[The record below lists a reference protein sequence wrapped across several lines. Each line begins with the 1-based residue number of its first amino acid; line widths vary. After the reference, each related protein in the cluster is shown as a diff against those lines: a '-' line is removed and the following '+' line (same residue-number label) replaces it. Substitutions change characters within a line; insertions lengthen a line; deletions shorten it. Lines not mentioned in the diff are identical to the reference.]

1 MTSSTNISALFIR
14 RPVATAL
21 LTAALALAGIV
32 AYQLL
37 PAAPLPQVDYPTIQV
52 SAALPG
58 ASPETMASSVAT
70 PLERQFGRIAG
81 IAEMSSTSVLGA
93 TSLTLQF
100 DLNRNIDAA
109 ARDIQAAINA
119 ARGQLPTNLPAT
131 PSWRKINPTEQP
143 IIILSL
149 ATKAVPAGKVYDVAS
164 SIVMQRL
171 SQLRGVGQ
179 VGVGGSALPGVRVD
193 VNPTLLNHYGLSLED
208 VRAMLGASNANRP
221 KGDFSGETQTSSI
234 RTDDQLLQASEYMPL
249 VVAYRNGAPVVL
261 SDVATVSD
269 SVEDLR
275 NSGYADLDPSIL
287 MFIFRQ
293 PGANIIETV
302 DRIEAELPRLQA
314 QIPAAIHINILQDR
328 TGPIRA
334 SIAATQQTMEIAML
348 LVILVVFAFL
358 RSWRTTLVPAITVPV
373 SLVAT
378 FGALYLFGYT
388 IDNLSLMALT
398 IATGF
403 LVDDAIVMI
412 ENITRHIEMGESP
425 MTAAL
430 RGAKEIGPTVI
441 SISLSLNA
449 VFIPILLMGGIVG
462 RIFREFAVTLSM
474 AIVFSLAI
482 TLATTPM
489 MCSRLLRSQR
499 GVRHSYFYNLIENF
513 LSGMRGFYERSLT
526 WVLRRQPLMLVVI
539 IITMAVTVYLY
550 IVIPKGFFPQ
560 QDTGRLNFTILAD
573 QSTSFSALD
582 TRVRRVVRILMGDPA
597 VAGLMAFMGS
607 GGGGGGNVLN
617 TSRGFLSLK
626 PFDERKATPDQ
637 VIARLRPK
645 LVAVPGT
652 TVVLQ
657 AQQDLRVG
665 GRNGAAQYQFT
676 LIGDDFNELNRW
688 GPRVLQKLKSL
699 PQLADVSSDQQD
711 RGLAASLVVDRATA
725 ARLGISTQNID
736 DTLYDAFGQRQVS
749 TMYTQLNQYHV
760 VMEVE
765 PRFWNNPDGLK
776 YIYVASNTGQQVPL
790 SAFTRYTASS
800 TPLQVN
806 HSGQF
811 PSVTISFNL
820 PLGVSL
826 GDAVPA
832 VDEAMRE
839 INLPGSIRATF
850 QGTAQAFQES
860 LKNEPLLILAALI
873 AVYIVL
879 GVLYESLIHP
889 LTILST
895 LPSAGVGALLALIVT
910 GNELNVVSLIGIILL
925 IGVVKKN
932 AIMMIDFAI
941 AAARQGKTSEEA
953 IFEACLLRFR
963 PIMMTTMAALFG
975 NMPLAVSLGTGS
987 ELRRPLGIAIVGGLI
1002 FSQALTLYTTPVV
1015 YLYMDRMR
1023 LRWESF
1029 RARTRK
1035 PKHVPQLTSA

>member
-1 MTSSTNISALFIR
+1 MTSSTNFSAGFIR

-21 LTAALALAGIV
+21 VTIALGLAGAV
-32 AYQLL
+32 AYRFL

-52 SAALPG
+52 GAQLPG

-81 IAEMSSTSVLGA
+81 IAEMSSTSVLGSTA
-93 TSLTLQF
+93 LTLQF

-109 ARDIQAAINA
+109 ARDVQAAINA
-119 ARGQLPTNLPAT
+119 ARGQLPANLPAT
-131 PSWRKINPTEQP
+131 PSWKKNNPSEQP
-143 IIILSL
+143 VIIFSL
-149 ATKAVPAGKVYDVAS
+149 DTSTALAGRVYDVAS
-164 SIVMQRL
+164 SIIMQKL
-171 SQLRGVGQ
+171 SQIPGVGQ
-179 VGVGGSALPGVRVD
+179 VGIGGSALPGVRVD

-208 VRAMLGASNANRP
+208 VRSALGTANANRP
-221 KGDFSGETQTSSI
+221 KGDFTGAIQSWSI
-234 RTDDQLLQASEYMPL
+234 RTDDQLLEAEQYRPL
-249 VVAYRNGAPVVL
+249 VIAYHAGAPVRL
-261 SDVATVSD
+261 DDVATVSD
-269 SVEDLR
+269 SVEDVR
-275 NSGYADLDPSIL
+275 NSGYANLTPSIL
-287 MFIFRQ
+287 MWLYRQ
-293 PGANIIETV
+293 PAANIIDTV
-302 DRIEAELPRLQA
+302 DHIKAELPQLRA
-314 QIPAAIHINILQDR
+314 DIPASIHLNVLQDR

-334 SIAATQQTMEIAML
+334 SIDATQRTMEIAL
-348 LVILVVFAFL
+348 VLVILVVFAFL
-358 RSWRTTLVPAITVPV
+358 RNWRATVIPAISVPV

-388 IDNLSLMALT
+388 VDNLSLMALT

-412 ENITRHIEMGESP
+412 ENITRHIEMGLSP
-425 MTAAL
+425 MRAAL

-441 SISLSLNA
+441 SISVSLNA

-462 RIFREFAVTLSM
+462 RLFREFAITLSM
-474 AIVFSLAI
+474 AIIFSLAI

-489 MCSRLLRSQR
+489 MCSRLLRSQAEL
-499 GVRHSYFYNLIENF
+499 RHGHLYNLIEGF
-513 LSGMRGFYERSLT
+513 LTGMRSFYEWSLG
-526 WVLRRQPLMLVVI
+526 WVLRRKPLMLTVMIV
-539 IITMAVTVYLY
+539 TMAVSVYLY
-550 IVIPKGFFPQ
+550 TVVPKGFFPQ
-560 QDTGRLNFTILAD
+560 QDTGRLNFTVLCD
-573 QSTSFSALD
+573 QNTSFGALD
-582 TRVRRVVRILMGDPA
+582 DRVRQVVSILVEDPA
-597 VAGLMAFMGS
+597 VAGLMAQM
-607 GGGGGGNVLN
+607 GGGGTNANVLN
-617 TSRGFLSLK
+617 TGRGFLALK
-626 PFDERKATPDQ
+626 PYEERKATPDQ

-645 LVAVPGT
+645 LAGVPGT

-665 GRNGAAQYQFT
+665 GRNGAAQYQYT
-676 LIGDDFNELNRW
+676 LIGDDFDELNTW
-688 GPRVLQKLKSL
+688 APRVLQKLRSL
-699 PQLADVSSDQQD
+699 RQLADVSSDQQD
-711 RGLAASLVVDRATA
+711 RGLEASLVVDRATA
-725 ARLGISTQNID
+725 ARFGISAQTID
-736 DTLYDAFGQRQVS
+736 NTLYDAFGQRQVS
-749 TMYTQLNQYHV
+749 TMYTPLNQYHV

-765 PRFWNNPDGLK
+765 QGFLNNPDGLK
-776 YIYVASNTGQQVPL
+776 FIYVPSSTGQQIPL
-790 SAFTRYTASS
+790 SAFTHYAASN

-820 PLGVSL
+820 PLGVAL
-826 GDAVPA
+826 GDAEPA

-839 INLPGSIRATF
+839 INLPASIRGGF

-860 LKNEPLLILAALI
+860 LKNEPMLILAALI

-895 LPSAGVGALLALIVT
+895 LPSAGVGALLALIAT
-910 GNELNVVSLIGIILL
+910 RNELNVVSLIGIILL

-941 AAARQGKTSEEA
+941 AAGREGKPPEQA

-975 NMPLAVSLGTGS
+975 NLPLALSLGTGS

-1023 LRWESF
+1023 LRWEAF
-1029 RARTRK
+1029 KARTRRA
-1035 PKHVPQLTSA
+1035 VPEPTSA

>member
-1 MTSSTNISALFIR
+1 MTTGTNISAPFIK

-21 LTAALALAGIV
+21 LTAALGLSGVV
-32 AYQLL
+32 AYRFL

-52 SAALPG
+52 GAGLPG

-81 IAEMSSTSVLGA
+81 ITEMSSTSVLGSTA
-93 TSLTLQF
+93 LTLQF

-131 PSWRKINPTEQP
+131 PAWKKNNPTEQP

-149 ATKAVPAGKVYDVAS
+149 DTASVRAGTVYDVAS
-164 SIVMQRL
+164 SIMMQKL

-193 VNPTLLNHYGLSLED
+193 VNPTLLNHFGLGLED
-208 VRAMLGASNANRP
+208 VRAMLAAANANQP
-221 KGDFSGETQTSSI
+221 KGDFTGASQSVSI
-234 RTDDQLLQASEYMPL
+234 RTDDQLLEADKYGPL
-249 VVAYRNGAPVVL
+249 VIAYRNGAPVRL
-261 SDVATVSD
+261 DDVATVSD

-275 NSGYADLDPSIL
+275 NSGYADLSPSIL
-287 MFIFRQ
+287 LWVYRQ
-293 PGANIIETV
+293 PAANIIETV
-302 DRIEAELPRLQA
+302 NRIEAELPRLQA
-314 QIPAAIHINILQDR
+314 EIPAAIHIKILQDR

-334 SIAATQQTMEIAML
+334 SIDATQKTMEIALL

-388 IDNLSLMALT
+388 VDNLSLMALT

-412 ENITRHIEMGESP
+412 ENITRHIEMGLSP
-425 MTAAL
+425 MRAAL
-430 RGAKEIGPTVI
+430 RGAKEIGPTII

-462 RIFREFAVTLSM
+462 RLFREFAITISV
-474 AIVFSLAI
+474 AIMFSLMI

-489 MCSRLLRSQR
+489 MCSRLLRSQHEL
-499 GVRHSYFYNLIENF
+499 RHGYLYNLIEGF
-513 LSGMRGFYERSLT
+513 LNGMRTFYERSLG
-526 WVLRRQPLMLVVI
+526 WVLRRQPLMLVVMI
-539 IITMAVTVYLY
+539 VTMAFSVYLY

-560 QDTGRLNFTILAD
+560 QDTGRLNFTVLAD
-573 QSTSFSALD
+573 QNTSFSALD
-582 TRVRRVVRILMGDPA
+582 TRVRQVVAILMADPA
-597 VAGLMAFMGS
+597 VAGLMAQMGNGS
-607 GGGGGGNVLN
+607 GGTNANVLN
-617 TSRGFLSLK
+617 TGRGFLALK
-626 PFDERKATPDQ
+626 PFEERQATPDQ

-645 LVAVPGT
+645 LAGVAGT

-665 GRNGAAQYQFT
+665 GRNGAAQYQYT
-676 LIGDDFNELNRW
+676 LIGDDFTELNKW
-688 GPRVLQKLKSL
+688 GPRVTQKLKSL
-699 PQLADVSSDQQD
+699 RQLADVSSDQQD

-725 ARLGISTQNID
+725 SRLGISTQAID

-760 VMEVE
+760 VMEVAE
-765 PRFWNNPDGLK
+765 RFWNNPDGLK
-776 YIYVASNTGQQVPL
+776 YIYVPSSTGQQIPL
-790 SAFTRYTASS
+790 SAFTHYTASS

-811 PSVTISFNL
+811 PSVTVSFNL
-820 PLGVSL
+820 PIGISL

-832 VDEAMRE
+832 VDDAMRE
-839 INLPGSIRATF
+839 INLPASIRGTF

-860 LKNEPLLILAALI
+860 LKNEPLLILFALI

-895 LPSAGVGALLALIVT
+895 LPSAGVGALLALIAT
-910 GNELNVVSLIGIILL
+910 RNELNVVSLIGIILL

-941 AAARQGKTSEEA
+941 AAAREGKTSEQA

-975 NMPLAVSLGTGS
+975 NLPLAISLGTGS
-987 ELRRPLGIAIVGGLI
+987 ELRRPLGIAIVGGLV

-1015 YLYMDRMR
+1015 YLYMDRLR
-1023 LRWESF
+1023 LRWEAF
-1029 RARTRK
+1029 RVRSRK
-1035 PKHVPQLTSA
+1035 PVPQLTSA

>member
-1 MTSSTNISALFIR
+1 MTRSTNISAPFIK
-14 RPVATAL
+14 RPVATSL
-21 LTAALALAGIV
+21 LTAALALSGIV
-32 AYQLL
+32 AYRFL
-37 PAAPLPQVDYPTIQV
+37 PAAPLPQVDYPTLQV
-52 SAALPG
+52 GAALPG

-81 IAEMSSTSVLGA
+81 ITEMSSTSVLGS

-109 ARDIQAAINA
+109 ARDVQAAINA

-131 PSWRKINPTEQP
+131 PSWKKNNPTEQP
-143 IIILSL
+143 VIILTLDTSSVR
-149 ATKAVPAGKVYDVAS
+149 KGQVYDVAS
-164 SIVMQRL
+164 SIIMQKL
-171 SQLRGVGQ
+171 SQIRGVGQ
-179 VGVGGSALPGVRVD
+179 VGIGGSALPGVRVD
-193 VNPTLLNHYGLSLED
+193 VNPTLLNHFGLGLED
-208 VRAMLGASNANRP
+208 VRSMLAAANANRP
-221 KGDFSGETQTSSI
+221 KGDFAGDTQSWSI
-234 RTDDQLLQASEYMPL
+234 RTDDQLLQADQYGPL
-249 VVAYRNGAPVVL
+249 VVAYRNGAPVRL
-261 SDVATVSD
+261 SDVATVID
-269 SVEDLR
+269 SVEDIR
-275 NSGYADLDPSIL
+275 TSGYANLTPSIL
-287 MFIFRQ
+287 MWVYRQ

-314 QIPAAIHINILQDR
+314 EIPAAVHIKILQDR

-334 SIAATQQTMEIAML
+334 SIENTQKTMEIALL
-348 LVILVVFAFL
+348 LVILVVFVFL

-373 SLVAT
+373 SLIAT
-378 FGALYLFGYT
+378 FGTLYLFGYT
-388 IDNLSLMALT
+388 VDNLSLMALT

-412 ENITRHIEMGESP
+412 ENITRHIEMGLSP
-425 MTAAL
+425 MRAAL
-430 RGAKEIGPTVI
+430 RGAKEIGPTII

-449 VFIPILLMGGIVG
+449 VFIPILMMGGIVG
-462 RIFREFAVTLSM
+462 RLFREFAVTLSM
-474 AIVFSLAI
+474 AIVFSLLI
-482 TLATTPM
+482 TLAATPM
-489 MCSRLLRSQR
+489 MCSRLLRSQQ
-499 GVRHSYFYNLIENF
+499 GLRHSYLYNLIEDF
-513 LSGMRGFYERSLT
+513 LARMRAFYEWSLA
-526 WVLRRQPLMLVVI
+526 WVLRRQPLMMVLMI
-539 IITMAVTVYLY
+539 ATMGVSVYLY
-550 IVIPKGFFPQ
+550 IVVPKGFFPQ
-560 QDTGRLNFTILAD
+560 QDTGRLNFTVLCD
-573 QSTSFSALD
+573 QNTSFTALD
-582 TRVRRVVRILMGDPA
+582 ERTREVVAIVLQDPA
-597 VAGLMAFMGS
+597 VAGLMAQMG
-607 GGGGGGNVLN
+607 GAGNANVLN
-617 TSRGFLSLK
+617 TGRGFLSLK
-626 PFDERKATPDQ
+626 PYEERQATPDQ

-645 LVAVPGT
+645 LAVVPGT

-657 AQQDLRVG
+657 SQQDLRVG
-665 GRNGAAQYQFT
+665 GRGGAAQYQYT
-676 LIGDDFNELNRW
+676 LIGDDFSELNLW
-688 GPRVLQKLKSL
+688 GPKVLQKLRSL

-725 ARLGISTQNID
+725 SRLGISTQAID

-760 VMEVE
+760 VMEVDE
-765 PRFWNNPDGLK
+765 RFWNNPDGLK
-776 YIYVASNTGQQVPL
+776 YIYVPSSTGQQVPL
-790 SAFTRYTASS
+790 SAFTHFAAAS

-820 PLGVSL
+820 PLGISL

-839 INLPGSIRATF
+839 INLPASIRGSF

-860 LKNEPLLILAALI
+860 LKNEPILILAALI

-895 LPSAGVGALLALIVT
+895 LPSAGVGALLALLAT
-910 GNELNVVSLIGIILL
+910 RNELNVVSLIGIILL

-941 AAARQGKTSEEA
+941 AAARKGSTSEEA

-975 NMPLAVSLGTGS
+975 NLPLALSLGTGS
-987 ELRRPLGIAIVGGLI
+987 ELRRPLGIAIVGGLV
-1002 FSQALTLYTTPVV
+1002 FSQMLTLYTTPVM
-1015 YLYMDRMR
+1015 YLYMDRLR
-1023 LRWESF
+1023 LRWEAF
-1029 RARTRK
+1029 RARNRK
-1035 PKHVPQLTSA
+1035 PLPPALALR

>member
-1 MTSSTNISALFIR
+1 MTGSNNISAPFIK

-21 LTAALALAGIV
+21 LTGALGLAGIV
-32 AYQLL
+32 AYRFL
-37 PAAPLPQVDYPTIQV
+37 PAAPLPQVDYPTLQV
-52 SAALPG
+52 GAALPG

-81 IAEMSSTSVLGA
+81 ITEMSSTSVLGS

-109 ARDIQAAINA
+109 ARDVQAAINA
-119 ARGQLPTNLPAT
+119 ARGQLPSNLPAT
-131 PSWRKINPTEQP
+131 PSWKKNNPTEQP
-143 IIILSL
+143 VIILSL
-149 ATKAVPAGKVYDVAS
+149 DTTSVRAGQVYDVAS
-164 SIVMQRL
+164 SIIMQKL
-171 SQLRGVGQ
+171 SQVRGVGQ
-179 VGVGGSALPGVRVD
+179 VGLGGSALPGVRVD
-193 VNPTLLNHYGLSLED
+193 VNPTLLNHFGLGLED
-208 VRAMLGASNANRP
+208 VRTMLAAANANRP
-221 KGDFSGETQTSSI
+221 KGDFTGAGQSWSI
-234 RTDDQLLQASEYMPL
+234 RTDDQLLDSQEYGPL
-249 VVAYRNGAPVVL
+249 VITYRNGAPVRL
-261 SDVATVSD
+261 SDVATITD
-269 SVEDLR
+269 SVEDIR
-275 NSGYADLDPSIL
+275 NSGYANLTPSIL
-287 MFIFRQ
+287 MWVYRQ

-314 QIPAAIHINILQDR
+314 EIPAAVQIKILQDR

-334 SIAATQQTMEIAML
+334 SIDNTQKTMGIAL
-348 LVILVVFAFL
+348 TLVILVVFAFL
-358 RSWRTTLVPAITVPV
+358 RSWRTTLVPAITVPI

-388 IDNLSLMALT
+388 VDNLSLMALT

-412 ENITRHIEMGESP
+412 ENITRHIEMGLSP
-425 MTAAL
+425 MRAAL
-430 RGAKEIGPTVI
+430 RGAKEIGPTII

-462 RIFREFAVTLSM
+462 RLFREFAVTLSM
-474 AIVFSLAI
+474 AIVFSLLI
-482 TLATTPM
+482 TLAATPM
-489 MCSRLLRSQR
+489 MCSRLLRPQH
-499 GVRHSYFYNLIENF
+499 GMRHGHFYNLIEGF
-513 LSGMRGFYERSLT
+513 LARMRAFYEWSLT
-526 WVLRRQPLMLVVI
+526 WVLRRQPLMLVVMLV
-539 IITMAVTVYLY
+539 TMGVSVYLY
-550 IVIPKGFFPQ
+550 VVVPKGFFPQ
-560 QDTGRLNFTILAD
+560 QDTGRLNFTVLCD
-573 QSTSFSALD
+573 QNTSFTALD
-582 TRVRRVVRILMGDPA
+582 ARVRQVVAILVQDPA
-597 VAGLMAFMGS
+597 VAGLMAQM
-607 GGGGGGNVLN
+607 GGGGNNANVLN
-617 TSRGFLSLK
+617 TGRGFMSLK
-626 PFDERKATPDQ
+626 PYEERQATPDQ

-645 LVAVPGT
+645 LATVPGT

-665 GRNGAAQYQFT
+665 GRNGAAQYQYT
-676 LIGDDFNELNRW
+676 LIGDDFTELNKW
-688 GPRVLQKLKSL
+688 GPRVLQKLRSL
-699 PQLADVSSDQQD
+699 RQLVDVSADQQD
-711 RGLAASLVVDRATA
+711 RGLAASLVVDRSTA
-725 ARLGISTQNID
+725 SRLGISTQAID

-776 YIYVASNTGQQVPL
+776 YIYVPSSTGQQVSL
-790 SAFTRYTASS
+790 SAFTHYTAAS

-820 PLGVSL
+820 PLGVAL

-839 INLPGSIRATF
+839 INLPASIRGDF

-860 LKNEPLLILAALI
+860 LKNEPMLILAALI

-895 LPSAGVGALLALIVT
+895 LPSAGVGALLALIAT
-910 GNELNVVSLIGIILL
+910 RNELNVVSLIGIILL

-941 AAARQGKTSEEA
+941 AASRQGKTPDEA

-975 NMPLAVSLGTGS
+975 NLPLALSLGTGS

-1002 FSQALTLYTTPVV
+1002 FSQALTLYTTPVI
-1015 YLYMDRMR
+1015 YLYMDRLR
-1023 LRWESF
+1023 VRWETF
-1029 RARTRK
+1029 RARNRR
-1035 PKHVPQLTSA
+1035 PAPQLTSA

>member
-1 MTSSTNISALFIR
+1 
-14 RPVATAL
+14 
-21 LTAALALAGIV
+21 
-32 AYQLL
+32 
-37 PAAPLPQVDYPTIQV
+37 
-52 SAALPG
+52 
-58 ASPETMASSVAT
+58 
-70 PLERQFGRIAG
+70 
-81 IAEMSSTSVLGA
+81 MSSTSVLGS

-109 ARDIQAAINA
+109 ARDVQAAINA
-119 ARGQLPTNLPAT
+119 ARGQLPSNLPAT
-131 PSWRKINPTEQP
+131 PSWKKNNPTEQP
-143 IIILSL
+143 VIILSL
-149 ATKAVPAGKVYDVAS
+149 DTSSVRKGQVYDVAS
-164 SIVMQRL
+164 SIIMQKL

-193 VNPTLLNHYGLSLED
+193 VNPTLLNHFGLGLED
-208 VRAMLGASNANRP
+208 VRTMLAAANANRP
-221 KGDFSGETQTSSI
+221 KGDFTGATQSWSI
-234 RTDDQLLQASEYMPL
+234 RTDDQLLHAEEYGPL
-249 VVAYRNGAPVVL
+249 VIAYRNGAPVRL
-261 SDVATVSD
+261 SDVATVID
-269 SVEDLR
+269 SVEDIR
-275 NSGYADLDPSIL
+275 ASGYANLTPSIL
-287 MFIFRQ
+287 LWVYRQ
-293 PGANIIETV
+293 PGANIVETV

-314 QIPAAIHINILQDR
+314 EIPAAVHIQVLQDR

-334 SIAATQQTMEIAML
+334 SIQNTQRTMEIAL
-348 LVILVVFAFL
+348 VLVILVVFAFL
-358 RSWRTTLVPAITVPV
+358 RSWRITLVPAITVPV

-388 IDNLSLMALT
+388 VDNLSLMALT

-412 ENITRHIEMGESP
+412 ENITRHIEMGMSP
-425 MTAAL
+425 MRAAL
-430 RGAKEIGPTVI
+430 RGAKEIGPTII
-441 SISLSLNA
+441 SISVSLNA

-462 RIFREFAVTLSM
+462 RLFREFAVTLSM
-474 AIVFSLAI
+474 AIVFSLLI
-482 TLATTPM
+482 TLAATPM
-489 MCSRLLRSQR
+489 MCSRLLRPQL
-499 GVRHSYFYNLIENF
+499 GLQHGHLYNLIEAF
-513 LSGMRGFYERSLT
+513 LGGMRAFYERSLG
-526 WVLRRQPLMLVVI
+526 WVLRRQPLMLAVMI
-539 IITMAVTVYLY
+539 GTMGVSVYLY
-550 IVIPKGFFPQ
+550 IVVPKGFFPQ
-560 QDTGRLNFTILAD
+560 QDTGRLNFTVLCD
-573 QSTSFSALD
+573 QNTSFTALD
-582 TRVRRVVRILMGDPA
+582 ERVRQVVAIIVEDPA
-597 VAGLMAFMGS
+597 VAGLMAQMGGS
-607 GGGGGGNVLN
+607 GGNANVLN
-617 TSRGFLSLK
+617 TGRGFLALK
-626 PFDERKATPDQ
+626 PYEDRLATPEQ

-645 LVAVPGT
+645 LAVVPGT

-657 AQQDLRVG
+657 SQQDLRVG
-665 GRNGAAQYQFT
+665 GRGGAAQYQYT

-688 GPRVLQKLKSL
+688 GPKVLQKLRSL
-699 PQLADVSSDQQD
+699 KQLADVSADQQD
-711 RGLAASLVVDRATA
+711 RGLAASLVVDRTTA
-725 ARLGISTQNID
+725 SRLGISTQAID

-765 PRFWNNPDGLK
+765 PRFWNNPDGLN
-776 YIYVASNTGQQVPL
+776 YLYVPSSTGQQIPL
-790 SAFTRYTASS
+790 SAFTHYAPAS

-832 VDEAMRE
+832 VDDAMRE
-839 INLPGSIRATF
+839 INLPASIRGSF

-860 LKNEPLLILAALI
+860 LKNEPILILAALI

-895 LPSAGVGALLALIVT
+895 LPSAGVGALLALLVT
-910 GNELNVVSLIGIILL
+910 RNELNVVSLIGIILL

-941 AAARQGKTSEEA
+941 AAGRLGKTPEQA

-963 PIMMTTMAALFG
+963 PIMMTTCAALFG
-975 NMPLAVSLGTGS
+975 NLPLALSMGTGS
-987 ELRRPLGIAIVGGLI
+987 ELRRPLGIAIIGGLV

-1023 LRWESF
+1023 LRWEAF
-1029 RARTRK
+1029 RARNRR
-1035 PKHVPQLTSA
+1035 PAPQLTSA